1 MSSRAVKIIR
11 ALLVLLAVANI
22 STDAAAQNTNDAN
35 REAVRRAS
43 LDYLEGFY
51 EGDTTKIARSV
62 MPTVFK
68 YGYSK
73 RPTGY
78 RGMQMPY
85 DQFIAFA
92 EGVQQGRNRPPAGAP
107 KDVVL
112 FDVQDQT
119 ASTKVTAWW
128 GIDYLLLAKQP
139 DGRWMITHVLWQ
151 STPPKP

>member
-1 MSSRAVKIIR
+1 MRAV
-11 ALLVLLAVANI
+11 LLLFAFTGMVTHA
-22 STDAAAQNTNDAN
+22 SAQTTNESE
-35 REAVRRAS
+35 REAVRRAA
-43 LDYLEGFY
+43 LDYIEGFY
-51 EGDTTKIARSV
+51 EGDTTKIVRSV
-62 MPTVFK
+62 MPTVYK

-85 DQFIAFA
+85 DGFISFA
-92 EGVQQGRNRPPAGAP
+92 EGVKQGRNLPPANAP
-107 KDVVL
+107 KTIEL
-112 FDVQDQT
+112 YDVQDQT